1 MDESM
6 LSWSLKLSRKDRV
19 LVVGSKFND
28 EEDVCT
34 EGVAVLPMPAL
45 VKA

>member
-1 MDESM
+1 M

-19 LVVGSKFND
+19 LLGSEFIGD
-28 EEDVCT
+28 EDVCT
-34 EGVAVLPMPAL
+34 EGFAAIDDALPMPAL